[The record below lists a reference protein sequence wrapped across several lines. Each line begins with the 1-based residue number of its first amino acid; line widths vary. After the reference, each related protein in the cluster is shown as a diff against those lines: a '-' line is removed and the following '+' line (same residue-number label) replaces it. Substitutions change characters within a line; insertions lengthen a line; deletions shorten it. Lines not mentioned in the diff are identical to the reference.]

1 MTDKNLEQ
9 ALDILKDRGIRITPQ
24 RKVILEY
31 LVTQHNHPSVE
42 QIFNGIKDGS
52 VDLGIATV
60 YNTLQIL
67 VAQKLVIELS
77 NGDDGKMRYDYFGIP
92 HYHAICLNCG
102 KITDIFTELTFHEA
116 EREAEQKSGY
126 LIESTHVETH
136 GYCPECQINLG
147 LTKINK

>member
-1 MTDKNLEQ
+1 MIDKNLDQ
-9 ALDILKDRGIRITPQ
+9 ASEVLKERGVRITPQ
-24 RKVILEY
+24 RKIILEY
-31 LVTQHNHPSVE
+31 LLTQHNHPSVE

-52 VDLGIATV
+52 VGLGIATV

-77 NGDDGKMRYDYFGIP
+77 NGDDGKMHYDYFGIP

-116 EREAEQKSGY
+116 EQEAERQSGY
-126 LIESTHVETH
+126 LIESTHVETL
-136 GYCPECQINLG
+136 GYCPECQIKLG
-147 LTKINK
+147 LAKNNK